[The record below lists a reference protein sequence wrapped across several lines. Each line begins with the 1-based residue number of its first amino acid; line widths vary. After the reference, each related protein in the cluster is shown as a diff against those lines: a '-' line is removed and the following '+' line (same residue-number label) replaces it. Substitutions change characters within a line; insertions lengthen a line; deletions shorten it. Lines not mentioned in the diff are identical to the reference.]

1 MLEQLTELK
10 ETFYLLGGGLVAK
23 SCLSLATPWTVACQ
37 APLSIRCSRQE
48 YWSGLPFP
56 SPGIF
61 LTQGSNPGL
70 LHYRQTLYQLSYEG
84 EEEKLKFYIT
94 SCSFCLCNPACSLQ
108 SLDHIGLR
116 KWGLKILGTG
126 AYFTHPCPCLCNRP
140 SPCKPADPLNH
151 ACPCIKKNS

>member
-1 MLEQLTELK
+1 MSNSCNPNPSRLLCQLDAPGKNTGVDCH
-10 ETFYLLGGGLVAK
+10 FLL
-23 SCLSLATPWTVACQ
+23 
-37 APLSIRCSRQE
+37 
-48 YWSGLPFP
+48 
-56 SPGIF
+56 
-61 LTQGSNPGL
+61 QGSSWP
-70 LHYRQTLYQLSYEG
+70 RDPTQVSCITDTLYQLSYEG

-126 AYFTHPCPCLCNRP
+126 AYFTHPCPALCNRP

-151 ACPCIKKNS
+151 ACPCIKKALNPFVWGSELEVLIPLGPPA

>member
-1 MLEQLTELK
+1 MFSHSAVTAIP
-10 ETFYLLGGGLVAK
+10 G
-23 SCLSLATPWTVACQ
+23 TVAHQ
-37 APLSIRCSRQE
+37 VPLSMGFSSQE
-48 YWSGLPFP
+48 CWSGLPFP

-116 KWGLKILGTG
+116 KWGLTIQGTR
-126 AYFTHPCPCLCNRP
+126 AYFTHHCPALCNHP
-140 SPCKPADPLNH
+140 DPADPQ
-151 ACPCIKKNS
+151 ACLIMPVHV